1 MFGLLKRIF
10 LPGTSVPIP
19 VEPNRRSQRERL
31 SFLDEH
37 YNMDPKVPFEFIE
50 TLEKLVLA
58 VPDFSQA
65 VRRSIQ
71 LGNTG
76 HHIEMEGLSEKQIKS
91 AHEELAR
98 FTARA
103 FSPGGGTDALVNA
116 LLRQAMVTGAV
127 SVESVPSESLDGIDQ
142 IVLVPTRTIRFKRRD
157 NRYVPFQSAF
167 PEDIELNE
175 LQYTYIPLIQ
185 GEDNP
190 YGIPPLFSAI
200 DAVYTQLEGMENVKG
215 IYKKHGLL
223 GFLFA
228 KKKIPPNEGLSHREY
243 QEYLRKHL
251 EKFADSFRQN
261 FKSGAAVGY
270 DDTTVEYH
278 SLTADSRG
286 AIDIFNMVEQQ
297 VASGID
303 IDPALLG
310 RTYSTTETYAG
321 VVYHAFLSGLNNSR
335 RIVKRSLEKIYWL
348 HLVLAGFPVKRVR
361 VKFNADRSLQPHL
374 EADAEQ
380 KKIQNVIAKVNAGF
394 IDLDTGARE
403 LGYEKATG
411 KPAKMQ
417 LSASNDARHGL
428 PIVPFIESGGIA
440 KPFAQFF
447 KEAKERSA
455 TLITPEEEERAVRE
469 VEEHES
475 TALDRL
481 HRAYGTEI
489 IRVSEEAESMARS
502 GKSGDEIFKFID
514 RELRSVLPDRLFEA
528 VKARLTMAWVSGT
541 KVRMEDRVVEAQTVA
556 TERLHSA
563 IGWFREVQ
571 TYDYGKVYGSVSDS
585 MRSEVL
591 NALAGKTADRD
602 TIEKRALD
610 VARSVANQMGVDF
623 DERKLNT
630 TKLVE
635 RYRMVVS
642 GAVMKARN
650 FSQALS
656 YRELGIT
663 ELEIVAIID
672 QSTSHIC
679 REMHGRRVSVKTAA
693 EYADDVLGTSASQVV
708 KKFPWKPLPSGSS
721 TEQILANMPVKL
733 PPYHGRCRTTVSVAT
748 DTTVTRLGKTGQ
760 PVPMEGRLQMEEAAD
775 KSHRKRNA
783 GAKNWVAGLTP
794 NELKSKIR
802 GWQSAEWPEDRMA
815 LNSHWLKH
823 RKRFQGI
830 AENQD
835 AYETLSLDMLRNF
848 QGLYVYGQEDAGVIE
863 TRIGFYRE
871 QNGTPLFAG
880 VDPDMGS
887 IRTLHVLRD
896 KKKQLARYMRIL

>member
-10 LPGTSVPIP
+10 LPGATVPIP
-19 VEPNRRSQRERL
+19 VEPGRRSQRERL
-31 SFLDEH
+31 SFLEEN

-50 TLEKLVLA
+50 TIEKLVLA

-76 HHIEMEGLSEKQIKS
+76 HHIEMEGLNEKQIKA
-91 AHEELAR
+91 AHEELER

-116 LLRQAMVTGAV
+116 LLRQALVTGAV
-127 SVESVPSESLDGIDQ
+127 SVESVPSQALDGIEQ
-142 IVLVPTRTIRFKRRD
+142 IVLVPTRTIRFKRKE
-157 NRYVPFQSAF
+157 NRYIPFQSAF
-167 PEDIELNE
+167 PEDVELNE

-190 YGIPPLFSAI
+190 YGIPPLFSAV

-243 QEYLRKHL
+243 QEHLRKHL

-348 HLVLAGFPVKRVR
+348 HLVLAGYPVKRVR
-361 VKFNADRSLQPHL
+361 VKFNPDRSLQPHL

-380 KKIQNVIAKVNAGF
+380 KKIQNVIAKVHAGF

-411 KPAKMQ
+411 KPQKMQ
-417 LSASNDARHGL
+417 LSAPAPLAPGHYPFL
-428 PIVPFIESGGIA
+428 EKAPI
-440 KPFAQFF
+440 QN
-447 KEAKERSA
+447 A

-481 HRAYGTEI
+481 HRAYGAEI

-502 GKSGDEIFKFID
+502 GKSGEEIFKFID
-514 RELRSVLPDRLFEA
+514 RELRYVLPERLFEA
-528 VKARLTMAWVSGT
+528 VKARLTMAWISGT

-571 TYDYGKVYGSVSDS
+571 TYDYGQVYGSVSDS

-591 NALAGKTADRD
+591 NALAGKAADRD

-663 ELEIVAIID
+663 ELEIVAIMD

-679 REMHGRRVSVKTAA
+679 REMHGRRVSVQTAA
-693 EYADDVLGTSASQVV
+693 DYADDVLGTPANQVV

-721 TEQILANMPVKL
+721 TEQLLANMPVKL

-748 DTTVTRLGKTGQ
+748 DTTVTRLGKNGQ

-802 GWQSAEWPEDRMA
+802 GWQSAEWPEDRVA
-815 LNSHWLKH
+815 LNRHWIKH

-871 QNGTPLFAG
+871 QNGRHLFAG
-880 VDPDMGS
+880 VDPDTGS